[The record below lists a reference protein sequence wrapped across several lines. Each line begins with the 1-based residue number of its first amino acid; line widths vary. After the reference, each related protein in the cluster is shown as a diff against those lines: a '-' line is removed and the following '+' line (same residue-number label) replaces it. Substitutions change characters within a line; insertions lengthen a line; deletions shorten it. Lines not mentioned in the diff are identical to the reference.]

1 MSLPKTTDKK
11 EVYFKKRKQAV
22 YAGGCRHDGLDSPAY
37 GLFPDWGGCA

>member
-22 YAGGCRHDGLDSPAY
+22 RMLADVAY
-37 GLFPDWGGCA
+37 FPDWGGCA